1 MYGCAPDMGMQVT
14 SIAELLP
21 NIIDLFL
28 TLIPIII
35 IGAVVGGLIGLVSYL
50 KDKWNKKAQN

>member
-1 MYGCAPDMGMQVT
+1 MGMQVT